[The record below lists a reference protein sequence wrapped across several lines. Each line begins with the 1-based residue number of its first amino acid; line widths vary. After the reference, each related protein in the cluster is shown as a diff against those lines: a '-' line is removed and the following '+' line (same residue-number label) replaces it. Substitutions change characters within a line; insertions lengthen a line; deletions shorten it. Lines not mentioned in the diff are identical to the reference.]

1 MVSSRSPKAAAAT
14 PRDGARSHSPV
25 AMAAA
30 ANEKTHQGKAV
41 FR

>member
-1 MVSSRSPKAAAAT
+1 MAAAAA

-25 AMAAA
+25 AMAPA

>member
-1 MVSSRSPKAAAAT
+1 VSSRKPRAAAAA
-14 PRDGARSHSPV
+14 PGDGARSHSPV

-41 FR
+41 LR